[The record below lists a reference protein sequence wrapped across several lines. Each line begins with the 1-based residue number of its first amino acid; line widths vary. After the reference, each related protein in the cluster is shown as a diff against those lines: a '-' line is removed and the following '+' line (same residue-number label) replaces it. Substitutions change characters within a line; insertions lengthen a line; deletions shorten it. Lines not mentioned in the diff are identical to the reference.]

1 MAGHRIDRTTE
12 DIRRELTDI
21 MRSLKDPRITGML
34 SIVRVELTNDLSL
47 CKVYISS
54 LEGFEAA
61 KAAVKGL
68 NNAAGFVRHEV
79 CARVQMR
86 RSPVFKF
93 IADDSI
99 EHSAQIAQMLHDIEE
114 K

>member
-1 MAGHRIDRTTE
+1 MSGFRIDRTTE
-12 DIRRELTDI
+12 DIRRELTDV

-34 SIVRVELTNDLSL
+34 SIVRVDLTNDLSL

-68 NNAAGFVRHEV
+68 NNAAGYVRHEV
-79 CARVQMR
+79 CSGVQMR

-93 IADDSI
+93 IADNSI
-99 EHSAQIAQMLHDIEE
+99 EHSAEISTLLHDIGEE
-114 K
+114 